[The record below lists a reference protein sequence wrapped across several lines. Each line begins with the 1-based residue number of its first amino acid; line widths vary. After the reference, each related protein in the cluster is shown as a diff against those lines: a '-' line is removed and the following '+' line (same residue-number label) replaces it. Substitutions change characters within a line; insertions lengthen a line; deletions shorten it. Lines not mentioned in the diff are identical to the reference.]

1 MTPIHVIILAAG
13 VSTRLKSRLSKV
25 LHPLCGRPLI
35 DYVLSAAQSLKP
47 QKIAMVVGRG
57 REKIQERYEGSRGM
71 IFAYQSQRLGT
82 AHAVQVGYRALGNPG
97 GNVLILSGDVPLI
110 IPRTLKSLQ
119 RHGQK
124 ASLSFLS
131 AILPDPTGY
140 GRVVRDSKGRVSG
153 IVEEKNCTPDQKLIN
168 EINAGVYLA
177 QGKLLKTHLKK
188 IKKDPRK
195 KEYYLTDLVALVAEA
210 GLEVQGLPLENPQE
224 VMGANTRSELAFLNQ
239 VIQNQ
244 ILGEHLAQG
253 VGMQDPDSIFIDH
266 EVKIGPD
273 TFLGAGVQ
281 ILGRSRIGSGCRI
294 EPGVILKN
302 VQLGQEVEIKAYSYL
317 EDCTVKEGAVIG
329 PFARIRPESMVGPKA
344 KVGNF
349 VELKKTRLGEGSKAN
364 HLSYLGD
371 TQIGKNANIGAG
383 TITCNYDG
391 KKKHNTQIADGVFVG
406 SDSQLVAPVK
416 LGRDSYIASGTT
428 VTRNVPSK
436 SLALSRVPQRNIKG
450 WVKKKK
456 GS

>member
-13 VSTRLKSRLSKV
+13 DSTRLKSRLSKV
-25 LHPLCGRPLI
+25 LHPLCGRPML
-35 DYVLSAAQSLKP
+35 DYVLSAARSLKP
-47 QKIAMVVGRG
+47 KKIAMVVGRG
-57 REKIQERYEGSRGM
+57 REKIQERYEGNRGLV
-71 IFAYQSQRLGT
+71 FAYQSQRLGT

-110 IPRTLKSLQ
+110 TPRTLKSLQ
-119 RHGQK
+119 RHGREK
-124 ASLSFLS
+124 SLSFLS

-153 IVEEKNCTPDQKLIN
+153 IVEEKNCNPDQKLIN

-177 QGKLLKTHLKK
+177 QGNLLKTQLKK

-195 KEYYLTDLVALVAEA
+195 KEYYLTDLVALVAEG
-210 GLEVQGLPLENPQE
+210 GLEVQALPLEIPQE
-224 VMGANTRSELAFLNQ
+224 VIGANTRSELAFLNQ

-244 ILGEHLAQG
+244 ILGEHLAKG

-266 EVKIGPD
+266 GVKIGPD
-273 TFLGAGVQ
+273 TFLGASVQ
-281 ILGRSRIGSGCRI
+281 ILGRSRIGAGCRV
-294 EPGVILKN
+294 EPGVILKD
-302 VQLGQEVEIKAYSYL
+302 VQVGREVEIKAYSYL
-317 EDCTVKEGAVIG
+317 EECVVKEGAVIG
-329 PFARIRPESMVGPKA
+329 PFARIRPESLVGPKA

-391 KKKHNTQIADGVFVG
+391 KKKYKTQIADGVFVG

-428 VTRNVPSK
+428 VTRDVPNE

-450 WVKKKK
+450 WRKKR
-456 GS
+456 